1 MDYLKK
7 NIVVIGLGYVGLPLA
22 VKLSSAFDVIGYDIL
37 DQRINELKKY
47 YDNTNEITKV
57 KLQKAKRLMVSSNIE
72 DIQNKNIY
80 IITVPT
86 PVNKDNLPDL
96 KLLKKACKLVGKIMA
111 KNSIVIFE
119 STVYPGVTKNICAP
133 IIARYSGCELNK
145 NFFLGYSPE
154 RINPGDKKH
163 SVEKITKVVSGSN
176 SATVSIIGNIYKK
189 IIKAGV
195 YHASSIEVAE
205 TAKAIENAQRDINIA
220 FINEVTMIFQ
230 CMGIDTGDVLE
241 AARTKWNFLDFKPG
255 LVGGHCIGVDPYYL
269 SYKSE
274 MLGYYPEVVLAG
286 RRINEKM
293 VKWIIEQLI
302 LEMCKRKISIFDS
315 EILILGLSFKK
326 NCPDLRNSKI
336 INLIKGLGS
345 YGGRL
350 TIVDPVIDKIEAKD
364 KLNLNVID
372 NIPNEKKFSTVIMA
386 VDHNSFVNLN
396 IVTWK
401 SLFDNNCIILDLTG
415 IIPREFNPIRL

>member
-22 VKLSSAFDVIGYDIL
+22 VKLSSAFDIIGYDIS

-57 KLQKAKRLMVSSNIE
+57 KLQKAERLMVSSNIE

-119 STVYPGVTKNICAP
+119 STVYPGVTKNICSP
-133 IIARYSGCELNK
+133 IIARYSGYKLNK

-163 SVEKITKVVSGSN
+163 SVEKITKVVSGSDTKTAN
-176 SATVSIIGNIYKK
+176 IIGKIYNK

-195 YHASSIEVAE
+195 FHANSIEVAE

-220 FINEVTMIFQ
+220 FINEIALL
-230 CMGIDTGDVLE
+230 CHKLNISIYDVLD
-241 AARTKWNFLDFKPG
+241 AAKTKWNFLPFYPG

-269 SYKSE
+269 AHVAK
-274 MLGYYPEVVLAG
+274 
-286 RRINEKM
+286 K
-293 VKWIIEQLI
+293 
-302 LEMCKRKISIFDS
+302 KRHANRCYTFWQT
-315 EILILGLSFKK
+315 
-326 NCPDLRNSKI
+326 
-336 INLIKGLGS
+336 IK
-345 YGGRL
+345 
-350 TIVDPVIDKIEAKD
+350 
-364 KLNLNVID
+364 
-372 NIPNEKKFSTVIMA
+372 
-386 VDHNSFVNLN
+386 
-396 IVTWK
+396 
-401 SLFDNNCIILDLTG
+401 
-415 IIPREFNPIRL
+415 